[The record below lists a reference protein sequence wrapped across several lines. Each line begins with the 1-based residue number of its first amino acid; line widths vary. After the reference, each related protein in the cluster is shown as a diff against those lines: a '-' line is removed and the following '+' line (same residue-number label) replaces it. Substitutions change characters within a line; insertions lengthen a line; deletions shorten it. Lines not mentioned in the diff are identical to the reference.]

1 VTAPEQADWRAAGD
15 RIDTLI
21 AASASGGTV
30 ARDRA
35 EELVRLVVDLYGA
48 GLERVLDLVHEQ
60 GQLTDGVLDALAGDD
75 LVSSLLLV
83 HGLHP
88 YSLETRV
95 QRALDGVRP
104 YLGSHGGDVELLA
117 VTDDGVAR
125 LRLLGSC
132 DGCPSSS
139 ATLTLAVEGAI
150 EAAAP
155 EITTIEVEQPT
166 AEPAAGPVIPVASL
180 FARVGAGAGTD
191 RGGSWLSVPDLVA
204 LPPGGVTRADAGGI
218 AILACRVDADLFAF
232 ADRCAHCAESLDGA
246 TLSRR
251 LGGGPR
257 EVLLRCPRCHAHYDV
272 RRAGA
277 CVDVGAELTHL
288 EPLPLLADGATVS
301 VAVPAP
307 VGT

>member
-1 VTAPEQADWRAAGD
+1 VAVAEQADWQAAGE
-15 RIDTLI
+15 RIDALI
-21 AASASGGTV
+21 AASASGGAV
-30 ARDRA
+30 ARERS

-48 GLERVLDLVHEQ
+48 GLERVLDVVHEQ
-60 GQLTDGVLDALAGDD
+60 GHLTDEVLDALAADD
-75 LVSSLLLV
+75 LVASLLLV

-95 QRALDGVRP
+95 EKALDGVRP
-104 YLGSHGGDVELLA
+104 YLASHGGDVELLA

-155 EITTIEVEQPT
+155 EITTIEVEQPA

-180 FARVGAGAGTD
+180 FARVGTGAD
-191 RGGSWLSVPDLVA
+191 RGGSWLSVPDLVG
-204 LPPGGVTRADAGGI
+204 LPPGGVTRVDAGGI

-232 ADRCAHCAESLDGA
+232 ADRCAQCSASLAGA
-246 TLSRR
+246 ALSRR
-251 LGGGPR
+251 LGAGPP
-257 EVLLRCPRCHAHYDV
+257 EILLCCPRCHAHFDV

-277 CVDVGAELTHL
+277 CVDTGAELAHL

-301 VAVPAP
+301 VAVPAT